1 MKKIRTKLVMAI
13 GTVGVGL
20 MLFSFDDAN
29 EPKFKQY
36 EVIRSKDGVIQT
48 YDTIIDVNSTFTP
61 QQYLDLLGFSN
72 DEKIEIIDMPSHD
85 PQMMFFHGSENN
97 YTPCD
102 SMKFIEVEIDNN
114 EMGDAQEGQ
123 QMIIEKKVIRK
134 NIDGQ
139 EQEIVEIENFV
150 GPAEIEGMVIGDSV
164 KIMHEIVINEGEE
177 LPDNFNWTEAGTPDF
192 ERHINDGNMKMDLM
206 IFGKG
211 DDFTLLIVSNPSSVS
226 NNKSALNVQQ
236 NDAANSQLK
245 VFPNPSSKEVAIQL
259 HFDDKAKTT
268 ITVSDNLGKTVLEL
282 DLGNFSGDFKHTLDV
297 SKWAKGI
304 YFVNVSR
311 PNTKLVEKLVVE

>member
-1 MKKIRTKLVMAI
+1 MSKIKKKRY
-13 GTVGVGL
+13 
-20 MLFSFDDAN
+20 S
-29 EPKFKQY
+29 
-36 EVIRSKDGVIQT
+36 VI
-48 YDTIIDVNSTFTP
+48 
-61 QQYLDLLGFSN
+61 
-72 DEKIEIIDMPSHD
+72 
-85 PQMMFFHGSENN
+85 
-97 YTPCD
+97 
-102 SMKFIEVEIDNN
+102 
-114 EMGDAQEGQ
+114 
-123 QMIIEKKVIRK
+123 
-134 NIDGQ
+134 
-139 EQEIVEIENFV
+139 
-150 GPAEIEGMVIGDSV
+150 
-164 KIMHEIVINEGEE
+164 
-177 LPDNFNWTEAGTPDF
+177 
-192 ERHINDGNMKMDLM
+192 
-206 IFGKG
+206 GKG